1 MKNLSS
7 TGSADAAEALDCALE
22 TTNPWFASQITNVR
36 RIRMV
41 EDIQMLAEDIAR
53 NVKDLPQLTLDLGG
67 IMVAVAREVLRWRP

>member
-1 MKNLSS
+1 
-7 TGSADAAEALDCALE
+7 
-22 TTNPWFASQITNVR
+22 
-36 RIRMV
+36 MV